1 MKKIA
6 AVFLIIILFV
16 CLNVKLLQ
24 KRKTVS
30 NIGDDYNISMIVY
43 NKLEITSKREI
54 DDPNDCVIKTI
65 YLSNNS
71 KELTYIK
78 KNIKQQYIGKEIYQ
92 IEYNSNLQGF
102 LDNLVVYVD
111 KDSLDIIGYE
121 NGRD

>member
-6 AVFLIIILFV
+6 AVFLIIILFI
-16 CLNVKLLQ
+16 CLNVRLLQ
-24 KRKTVS
+24 KKKCVG
-30 NIGDDYNISMIVY
+30 NLDDYNISMIVY

-92 IEYNSNLQGF
+92 IEYTSNLQGF

-111 KDSLDIIGYE
+111 KDSLDIIGYQ